1 MECEA
6 FVIGGQL
13 KGERLKAGLTQEQ
26 LADRIGTRKVLFPG
40 WKEDVPILPARP
52 AFPSTNKPEIVDGT
66 FQNSIPSMKSADF
79 VDGLWKKLLD
89 IIYLLIMFA
98 SGIDK
103 SRPRTYLYLL
113 QEARKS
119 ANFKVH
125 DRNRAPRRIVAVSC
139 CT

>member
-1 MECEA
+1 M
-6 FVIGGQL
+6 
-13 KGERLKAGLTQEQ
+13 
-26 LADRIGTRKVLFPG
+26 
-40 WKEDVPILPARP
+40 
-52 AFPSTNKPEIVDGT
+52 DGT

-103 SRPRTYLYLL
+103 SGPRTYLYLL

-119 ANFKVH
+119 ANLKVH
-125 DRNRAPRRIVAVSC
+125 DRNRAPHCNGAVSC